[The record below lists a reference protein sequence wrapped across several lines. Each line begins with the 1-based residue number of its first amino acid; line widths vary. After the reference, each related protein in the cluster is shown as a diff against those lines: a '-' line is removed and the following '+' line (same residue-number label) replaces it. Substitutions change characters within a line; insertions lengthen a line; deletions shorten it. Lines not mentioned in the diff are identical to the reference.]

1 MKYTTRHDTKGWQ
14 AGGADEIARVFKNAW
29 FLKFARKEKIN
40 DAALCEAVARSEAG
54 LIDAD
59 LGGGLVK
66 QRVARPGA
74 GKSGG
79 YRTLIFFRAET
90 RAVFAFGFAKN
101 DRTNLDKEEEATFKK
116 AAKLVLAFSDE
127 QIDVEVKTGR
137 LTEVNCDE
145 QNL

>member
-1 MKYTTRHDTKGWQ
+1 V
-14 AGGADEIARVFKNAW
+14 RVFKNAW
-29 FLKFARKEKIN
+29 FQKFARKERIS
-40 DAALCEAVARSEAG
+40 DAALCEAVARAEAG

-59 LGGGLVK
+59 LGGGLIK

-90 RAVFAFGFAKN
+90 RAVFGFGFAKS
-101 DRTNLDKEEEATFKK
+101 DRANLAEDEAAAFKK

-127 QIDVEVKTGR
+127 QMDAELESGR
-137 LTEVNCDE
+137 LTEVSCDG
-145 QNL
+145 QDLQK